1 VPQTR
6 HQNIGLKVQEKQKIK
21 HTLIGEARETGWKL
35 RNVHSMYPNENLKHK
50 TKKQKKINTLAH
62 DMVTHLIS
70 DPVQNNHK
78 ACFAPGTVFRH
89 IKNS

>member
-35 RNVHSMYPNENLKHK
+35 RRVHTIYPNENLKHK
-50 TKKQKKINTLAH
+50 IKQTEGN
-62 DMVTHLIS
+62 
-70 DPVQNNHK
+70 
-78 ACFAPGTVFRH
+78 
-89 IKNS
+89 